1 MKKFDFN
8 ELFTLICTIAAILTS
23 VIIVLTFL
31 TTYHFINIMPMFNS
45 YFPLQ
50 IGICITMALW
60 GIRFLLNSFGKEKYI
75 YSILCIAI
83 SIISLLFIINLVK

>member
-1 MKKFDFN
+1 MKKFDVKD
-8 ELFTLICTIAAILTS
+8 LFTLICTIAAILTS
-23 VIIVLTFL
+23 VIIILTFL
-31 TTYHFINIMPMFNS
+31 TTYHFINIMPIFNS

-60 GIRFLLNSFGKEKYI
+60 GFRFLLNSFGREKYI
-75 YSILCIAI
+75 YSLLCIAI